1 MRLIFIMLFFSQL
14 SFGQIQIKGGVNM
27 SQTTESRSRMGY
39 QLGAGKDFKFE
50 NLILVPEAMFSL
62 KRGMFTGK
70 EIHMNYIEP
79 GFLVGFEKNDKYI
92 FGGNALSV
100 NVYSKSKTMISPRE
114 FLFLPVPLT
123 NNIDWVQVFGFGYKV
138 KTEGE
143 VLFLEARGSFGTLN
157 QYRNS
162 KNINIGIVA
171 GIYF

>member
-100 NVYSKSKTMISPRE
+100 NVYSKSKTLIDKKIKTE
-114 FLFLPVPLT
+114 NANLT
-123 NNIDWVQVFGFGYKV
+123 NNIDWVQVFVFGYKV
-138 KTEGE
+138 KAEGE

-157 QYRNS
+157 QYQKS
-162 KNINIGIVA
+162 KNISIGIVA

>member
-27 SQTTESRSRMGY
+27 SQTTESKSRMGY
-39 QLGAGKDFKFE
+39 QLGVGKDFKIE

-62 KRGMFTGK
+62 KRAMFTGQ
-70 EIHMNYIEP
+70 EIHMNYIEQ
-79 GFLVGFEKNDKYI
+79 GLLVGYEKNDKYI
-92 FGGNALSV
+92 FAGNAISV
-100 NVYSKSKTMISPRE
+100 NVYSKSKTLIDKE
-114 FLFLPVPLT
+114 IKTENANLT

-138 KTEGE
+138 KAEGE

-157 QYRNS
+157 QYQKS
-162 KNINIGIVA
+162 KNISFGIVA

>member
-1 MRLIFIMLFFSQL
+1 MRLIIIMLFFSQL
-14 SFGQIQIKGGVNM
+14 SFGQIKIKGGVNM

-39 QLGAGKDFKFE
+39 QLGFGKDFKIK

-62 KRGMFTGK
+62 KRAMFTGQ

-79 GFLVGFEKNDKYI
+79 GLLVGYEKNDKYI

-100 NVYSKSKTMISPRE
+100 NVYSKSKTLIE
-114 FLFLPVPLT
+114 KKIKTENANLT

-138 KTEGE
+138 KAEGE

-157 QYRNS
+157 QYHKS
-162 KNINIGIVA
+162 KNISFGIVA